1 MCRIALA
8 ILISLFWFGPNA
20 AGQKRRI
27 DSPEVLKQLLAMPAP
42 TPRGG
47 TPLLE
52 AAPPNPRPPDFYSR
66 ENEPPDDAPIED
78 LVDYWDRWAENYST
92 EEPSE
97 AVKKRL
103 LEACVSDP
111 QLFGRFLNFLP
122 DVDATPAKVKTAYDK
137 AIADRLFDQDWRDK
151 VKKWLVFNSTYF
163 LEELLAIA
171 HKAKDNDKDG
181 DVDREDAISALAD
194 VSWTNAVPLLRGLMT
209 TGQPRATALA
219 LSLFYEHAIKEKD
232 TGAEERYRRDLQ
244 TIASNR
250 TQPGYARNLA
260 VESLSLSEWSGRDE
274 WYLNLFQDESLLEA
288 TDSEYTT
295 SPLSTLF
302 DSEPEK
308 WVPIM
313 TRLIESKDIN
323 VKTAAAVCLLGVDD
337 NGEIGKNALTPLLPW
352 LTIPTWANDSS
363 NYRMRLVQRLESVK
377 IPESVPGLI
386 SIIEAEPTEGD
397 QGYTRGFA
405 AVSLASYQDPR
416 AVPVLKKA
424 LAKERDEGQRFRIMK
439 ALLTSNGLSEE
450 EQLTAL
456 EEYAGKVST
465 PEGRAD
471 VIRYRTPQDEPLS
484 LSLTIGKYLGLNRET
499 PSEALV
505 KAVLGRAEELKTENP
520 AVADALI
527 EIAQQWQGHEVELD
541 ILRRIANGSA
551 DSATIMEALRRRDT
565 MQQGLRTEL
574 EGLASVAGAAQGV
587 GAVLLNDPGLAQ
599 GVLNAENV
607 TAKISLLACARLTQ
621 TALPVEM
628 VGHLLRNE
636 ESVLSLAAESYL
648 LAEDSQEAR
657 SLLWERYPNKAFVT
671 GWRENIYYSAPGV
684 PAGFPGLN
692 KREENLREELFKEN
706 GPTEILALLSTQEN
720 QGSFLRIYSDKAI
733 YIEQEDEARYRERV
747 VPIAQVS
754 AFKDFLTS
762 SGFPEHGPTLE
773 FCHHG
778 CPTNELLMLTKEK
791 GRRVFY
797 QGGWQTMQLLQEHFG
812 KLGEG
817 EGAKIHYK
825 LAQDIKGLEVLYAGE
840 LMVQDVA
847 QQAGELRVRVERPET
862 KEEIAE
868 RIATYNYEDDEDEEV
883 RVQRLRRR
891 YELQNSRIS
900 WRVFANDIPGA
911 VTSQPDSF
919 STFDPSRFLSGDEN
933 DADFDEGG
941 TTAQVI
947 NSDSI
952 VFADYNGLYRQ
963 FAGTKPVQVGTEASY
978 SDPLVTRDGKWVI
991 AAKDDGEAPVYLVRL
1006 SLQSGREFRINLS
1019 EADRL
1024 NAIAALPSS
1033 GKVIL
1038 RRAKM
1043 DYTPVGY
1050 TPKGP
1055 NRPEFYLLDSATGVT
1070 RLVAGEFTPLE
1081 QLGSDR
1087 FLQPAEKPDEFWAVK
1102 SDEKKNET
1110 QIGRYNIKDFSF
1122 KPVMVVPKLIFNSM
1136 SMWVDASHGKV
1147 YVVYKNQL
1155 LRLPLQTATR

>member
-1 MCRIALA
+1 M
-8 ILISLFWFGPNA
+8 
-20 AGQKRRI
+20 
-27 DSPEVLKQLLAMPAP
+27 LAMPAP

-52 AAPPNPRPPDFYSR
+52 GPPPNPRPVDFYSR
-66 ENEPPDDAPIED
+66 DNEPPDDAPIED

-92 EEPSE
+92 EQPSE

-111 QLFGRFLNFLP
+111 QLFGRFLSFLP
-122 DVDATPAKVKTAYDK
+122 DADSTPAKVKNAYDK
-137 AIADRLFDQDWRDK
+137 AIADRLFDQDWHEK

-163 LEELLAIA
+163 LDELLALA
-171 HKAKDNDKDG
+171 QRAKDNDKDG
-181 DVDREDAISALAD
+181 DVDREDAITALAN

-209 TGQPRATALA
+209 TGQPRSTALA

-250 TQPGYARNLA
+250 AQPGYARNLA

-274 WYLNLFQDESLLEA
+274 WYLSLFQDETLLES
-288 TDSEYTT
+288 TDSEYSS

-308 WVPIM
+308 WIPIM

-337 NGEIGKNALTPLLPW
+337 GEIAKNALTPLLPW
-352 LTIPTWANDSS
+352 LTTPTWANDSS

-386 SIIEAEPTEGD
+386 SLIETEPTEAD
-397 QGYTRGFA
+397 SVYTRGFA
-405 AVSLASYQDPR
+405 AISLASYQDPR

-424 LAKERDEGQRFRIMK
+424 LAKERDESQRFRLMK
-439 ALLTSNGLSEE
+439 ALLSTKGLAEE
-450 EQLTAL
+450 EQLKAL
-456 EEYAGKVST
+456 EEYAGKLST
-465 PEGRAD
+465 PEGRVD
-471 VIRYRTPQDEPLS
+471 VTRYRTPQDEPLS
-484 LSLTIGKYLGLNRET
+484 LALTIGKYLGQNRET
-499 PSEALV
+499 PSESLV

-520 AVADALI
+520 AVADVLV

-551 DSATIMEALRRRDT
+551 DSTAIMEAIRRRET

-574 EGLASVAGAAQGV
+574 EGLAAVAGAAQGV
-587 GAVLLNDPGLAQ
+587 GAVLLDDPGLAQ

-607 TAKISLLACARLTQ
+607 PAKIALLACARLTQ

-628 VGHLLRNE
+628 VGPFLRHE
-636 ESVLSLAAESYL
+636 DSVLSLAAEGYL
-648 LAEDSQEAR
+648 LAEDSKEAQN
-657 SLLWERYPNKAFVT
+657 LLWQRHPNEAFVT

-684 PAGFPGLN
+684 PGGFPGFVRN
-692 KREENLREELFKEN
+692 EEKLRAELLKEN
-706 GPTEILALLSTQEN
+706 GPTEILALISNQEN
-720 QGSFLRIYSDKAI
+720 EGLFLRIHSDKAI
-733 YIEQEDEARYRERV
+733 YLEQEDDARYKERT
-747 VPIAQVS
+747 VS
-754 AFKDFLTS
+754 NAEVLAFKDFLTS
-762 SGFPEHGPTLE
+762 SGIPDRGPALDY
-773 FCHHG
+773 CHHG
-778 CPTNELLMLTKEK
+778 CPTNELLLLTKEK
-791 GRRVFY
+791 GRRVFF
-797 QGGWQTMQLLQEHFG
+797 QGGWQTLQLLNERFG

-825 LAQDIKGLEVLYAGE
+825 LAQEIKGLEVLYAGE

-862 KEEIAE
+862 KEETAE
-868 RIATYNYEDDEDEEV
+868 RVATYDSNEDEDEDEGL
-883 RVQRLRRR
+883 QRLRRR

-900 WRVFANDIPGA
+900 WRIFANDSLGA

-919 STFDPSRFLSGDEN
+919 STFDPSRFLSGDDS
-933 DADFDEGG
+933 DADFDSGG
-941 TTAQVI
+941 STTQVI
-947 NSDSI
+947 NADSI
-952 VFADYNGLYRQ
+952 VFADYNGLWRQ
-963 FAGTKPVQVGTEASY
+963 FAGTKPVQLGTEASY
-978 SDPLVTRDGKWVI
+978 SHPLVTHDGKWVI
-991 AAKDDGEAPVYLVRL
+991 ATKTEEEEPAHFVRL
-1006 SLQSGREFRINLS
+1006 NLQSGREFRINLP

-1024 NAIAALPSS
+1024 NAIASLPS
-1033 GKVIL
+1033 GKVLL
-1038 RRAKM
+1038 RRARLE
-1043 DYTPVGY
+1043 YVPVGY
-1050 TPKGP
+1050 TLKGP
-1055 NRPEFYLLDSATGVT
+1055 KSPEYYLLDAATGVT
-1070 RLVAGEFTPLE
+1070 RLVTGEFSPLE
-1081 QLGSDR
+1081 QLGSPR
-1087 FLQPAEKPDEFWAVK
+1087 FLQPAEKPEEFWATK
-1102 SDEKKNET
+1102 SDNKKIET

-1136 SMWVDASHGKV
+1136 SMWVDASHGRV

-1155 LRLPLQTATR
+1155 LRLPLQTAPR